1 MSRGKKIKID
11 ATETWQS
18 SGRWQQKIDVA
29 TQALKKACGDTESV
43 AKVRLLKY
51 L

>member
-1 MSRGKKIKID
+1 MLR

-18 SGRWQQKIDVA
+18 SGRWQQKIYVA
-29 TQALKKACGDTESV
+29 TQALEKAWRDTEFV
-43 AKVRLLKY
+43 VQVRLLKY